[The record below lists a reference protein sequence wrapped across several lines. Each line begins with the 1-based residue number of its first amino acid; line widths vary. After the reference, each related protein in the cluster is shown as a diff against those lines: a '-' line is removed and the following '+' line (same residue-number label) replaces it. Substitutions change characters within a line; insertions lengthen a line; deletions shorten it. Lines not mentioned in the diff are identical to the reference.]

1 MKLDETIKKRCS
13 TREFSSKK
21 VKWADILEA
30 IDSANQVPFAGN
42 INNLKFLIISNQ
54 EKKDDIARQSQQLWI
69 SKAPY
74 VVVVCS
80 DTSRLEA
87 LYHERGLVYSRQQA
101 GAAIQNLL
109 LKLTDLKLSSC
120 WVGAYTDDILKQI
133 LRIPGHFNIEA
144 ILPIGYGKGKPTK
157 KARLETKI
165 FWEDWGIKKKPS
177 YF

>member
-21 VKWADILEA
+21 VKWGDILEA
-30 IDSANQVPFAGN
+30 IDSANQISFAGN

-54 EKKDDIARQSQQLWI
+54 GKKDSIAKQSQQLWI
-69 SKAPY
+69 STAPY
-74 VVVVCS
+74 VVVICS
-80 DTSRLEA
+80 DSSRLES
-87 LYHERGLVYSRQQA
+87 LYHQRGLVYSRQQA
-101 GAAIQNLL
+101 GAAIQNFL

-120 WVGAYTDDILKQI
+120 WIGAYADDILKQI
-133 LRIPGHFNIEA
+133 LKIPGHFNIEA
-144 ILPIGYGKGKPTK
+144 ILPIGYGKGKPAK

-165 FWEDWGIKKKPS
+165 FWEDWEIKKKPS